1 MIQQIHDQ
9 TVDLCIF
16 PGFRQVALLLELLL
30 IVQKLLLYLI
40 LFQEIIQVIHILAGF
55 CPGSHMQ
62 DLHGIRKLLSDTVQ
76 TLHGLFRPLCVF
88 LPTTLLHF
96 FRPTGK
102 QAAVGAIPSR
112 PGADHIILQFVNF
125 LSGDIRH
132 AAAQKMKYGIIRK
145 IPDI

>member
-1 MIQQIHDQ
+1 
-9 TVDLCIF
+9 
-16 PGFRQVALLLELLL
+16 
-30 IVQKLLLYLI
+30 
-40 LFQEIIQVIHILAGF
+40 
-55 CPGSHMQ
+55 MQ